1 MQISAIRENQVPWNF
16 LKMKDLQYDTTSP
29 SAMAANLASA
39 YAVDFMIYIDS
50 MGLKEH
56 KK

>member
-39 YAVDFMIYIDS
+39 YAEGFMIYIDS
-50 MGLKEH
+50 MGPKDH